1 MKGEID
7 AAHKSLTAYNKSRT
21 TVGKTRKA
29 YRGSCKEL
37 IVYKVELER
46 AKLEG
51 GVKGGKEVEKLEGKV
66 KKATA
71 HMESACE
78 CVCSIVCQF
87 GFLSLFLC
95 MLCLSDYIST
105 CTCTVVLQL
114 VAQI

>member
-95 MLCLSDYIST
+95 MLLF
-105 CTCTVVLQL
+105 V
-114 VAQI
+114 